1 MKTSNLSADNFKE
14 ILDFDGSIPEPAIR
28 LSDIGQQI
36 PCFDSCQLIATLMSN
51 MCALSA
57 VLPNQL
63 ESMRLNID
71 RDLVKQLFGQWTAS
85 K

>member
-28 LSDIGQQI
+28 SSDIGQQI

-51 MCALSA
+51 GCVHYQFSCALNLA
-57 VLPNQL
+57 RKY
-63 ESMRLNID
+63 EIEH
-71 RDLVKQLFGQWTAS
+71 
-85 K
+85 